1 MKHVI
6 QIHLEHKT
14 NVIRN
19 IEIPSSKSLEDLHYT
34 IIDSLELDKNEMASF
49 YMTNEEFEL
58 LQEIPLFK
66 IDEKDNSILDMSE
79 ITIASVFTKIDSQ
92 LIYIYDF
99 LKMWRF
105 LISYSKEIE
114 NESEEIEV
122 INSIGE
128 IPKEAPEIIFE
139 AEEKFDLFKDLDDEV
154 DEEFNKFNDSE
165 Y

>member
-6 QIHLEHKT
+6 QIHLEYKT
-14 NVIRN
+14 DVIRD
-19 IEIPSSKSLEDLHYT
+19 IEIPSNKSLADLHHT
-34 IIDSLELDKNEMASF
+34 IIDSLELDKNQMASF

-92 LIYIYDF
+92 LIYVYDF

-105 LISYSKEIE
+105 LISYSKKTK
-114 NESEEIEV
+114 NKSEAIDV
-122 INSIGE
+122 INSIGKM
-128 IPKEAPEIIFE
+128 PKEAPEIIFE
-139 AEEKFDLFKDLDDEV
+139 AEKEFDPFDGVFEDFDKLNE
-154 DEEFNKFNDSE
+154 SE